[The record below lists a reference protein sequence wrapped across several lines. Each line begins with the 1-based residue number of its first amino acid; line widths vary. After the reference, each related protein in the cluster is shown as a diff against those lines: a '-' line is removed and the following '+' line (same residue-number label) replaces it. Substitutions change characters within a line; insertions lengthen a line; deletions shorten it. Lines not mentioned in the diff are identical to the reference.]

1 MLSQRSYKTALKRFL
16 LRKKNPYD
24 INRPP
29 RPRPP
34 RKPFRWRPKKMDIDY
49 PFPDDPMDLDELDQ
63 QLWEMDIQY
72 MDYVMEDVFSSDG
85 MLLCFSPALCAMSPL
100 PWRSPSPLPL
110 RSRVPSSSPRRV
122 RVPSSSPRR
131 VRVPSSSPCRVPVPL
146 ASPSR
151 YRTPS
156 PSSRRAPV
164 PPASP
169 SRYRT
174 PSPSSRRAPVPP
186 AAPSRYHTPSP
197 PSRRARVPC
206 PLPRRDR
213 APSSSPRRSMSPAH
227 RQSLS
232 PLARRSRSPSPPR
245 GRRLVRSPRG
255 RLASPSPARARRLE
269 RSSRGRLASLSPLSR
284 WFDDIWNTVSGEMG
298 MTSPAGRVVSRS
310 PTPLGRSRSRS
321 LSCSPP
327 PRPRSRA
334 PSPDAGLSVSCS
346 SPAMSTAGQYSR
358 PASPLV
364 RDRTPPTAENVY
376 GVLDVMDMLQL
387 SNVIQELDAGFYR
400 PSSQMAD
407 REEDIFRSPD
417 PLSEAG
423 LAWGFVEDLQ
433 QSQDGEP
440 EDVAGGTSDSSG

>member
-1 MLSQRSYKTALKRFL
+1 
-16 LRKKNPYD
+16 
-24 INRPP
+24 
-29 RPRPP
+29 
-34 RKPFRWRPKKMDIDY
+34 MDIDH

-63 QLWEMDIQY
+63 QLWEMDIHY
-72 MDYVMEDVFSSDG
+72 MDYVMEDVSSSDS
-85 MLLCFSPALCAMSPL
+85 MILCFSPALCAMSPL

-122 RVPSSSPRR
+122 RVPSSSP
-131 VRVPSSSPCRVPVPL
+131 CRVPVPP
-146 ASPSR
+146 AAPSR

-164 PPASP
+164 PS
-169 SRYRT
+169 
-174 PSPSSRRAPVPP
+174 
-186 AAPSRYHTPSP
+186 AAPSRYRTPSP

-213 APSSSPRRSMSPAH
+213 APSSSPRRSMSPAL
-227 RQSLS
+227 RRSLS

-245 GRRLVRSPRG
+245 GRRLSDPLV
-255 RLASPSPARARRLE
+255 AVW
-269 RSSRGRLASLSPLSR
+269 PLSR
-284 WFDDIWNTVSGEMG
+284 PLSVVRRHMEHRVGRDGYDVA
-298 MTSPAGRVVSRS
+298 AGRVASRS
-310 PTPLGRSRSRS
+310 PTPLGRLRSRS

-364 RDRTPPTAENVY
+364 RDTTPPTAENVY

-387 SNVIQELDAGFYR
+387 SNVIQELDAGIYR
-400 PSSQMAD
+400 PSSQMAN

-417 PLSEAG
+417 PLLEAR
-423 LAWGFVEDLQ
+423 LAWGFFDDPEESEDPPAKRGRWSL
-433 QSQDGEP
+433 P
-440 EDVAGGTSDSSG
+440 LKLL